1 MGDRLNEIGALSLLL
16 KKKDVNGKF
25 AWWILTLQ
33 EYSIDIQHSR
43 GTANVVADALSRA
56 PVDTEVRSEP
66 TESVVATIQSGG
78 YGTKE
83 IGLLQH
89 ADDDIRQI
97 VLVLQGFTKD
107 SSTQWNFKFTLFKGV
122 LYKKNPGSGR
132 SLLLVVPSIMRRD
145 IVEECHDSA
154 DGGHRGVEKTLARI
168 R

>member
-1 MGDRLNEIGALSLLL
+1 LL